1 VPVAVRCRRVRLTF
15 YTHHYDGTGDE
26 PCGARGTVTEPA
38 VQRPGYF
45 TLDGVRV
52 SDAPCGLPRMLH
64 DQGALAHHA
73 AAPRAVRID
82 EVDLRRW
89 RRPGAAMGHRVQ
101 EARADPPRQAS
112 RRSRGG
118 HSASNGGPDSRSYDV
133 RVLVPRE
140 LLDRIAYRGGTE
152 LVTDHARRLL
162 RTVSE
167 HPWPLLVVG
176 DRDALVEV
184 AQPREALQLLG
195 ARQSQRARLT
205 AARRSV
211 AERLAAALTR
221 AAQSEDLEE
230 RSRILVDAVA
240 AAAVRLESAEAVAV
254 RPQSKPRPR
263 GPIHVVTGALPPALR
278 RK

>member
-1 VPVAVRCRRVRLTF
+1 MRLTF
-15 YTHHYDGTGDE
+15 YTHRYEGTGDE
-26 PCGARGTVTEPA
+26 PCGARGAVSEPA

-45 TLDGVRV
+45 TLDGARV
-52 SDAPCGLPRMLH
+52 SDAPCGVPRILH
-64 DQGALAHHA
+64 EQGPLAHHT

-89 RRPGAAMGHRVQ
+89 RRPGAPMGHRIQ
-101 EARADPPRQAS
+101 EARPDAPHQAS

-118 HSASNGGPDSRSYDV
+118 GKSASNGAADARAYDV

-140 LLDRIAYRGGTE
+140 FLDRIAYRGGTE
-152 LVTDHARRLL
+152 LVVDHARRVL
-162 RTVSE
+162 RTTSE
-167 HPWPLLVVG
+167 HAWPLLVVG
-176 DRDALVEV
+176 ERETLVEV

-205 AARRSV
+205 AVRRSV
-211 AERLAAALTR
+211 AERITAALTR
-221 AAQSEDLEE
+221 AAQSDDLEE
-230 RSRILVDAVA
+230 RSRILVDAVGA
-240 AAAVRLESAEAVAV
+240 ASVRLESAEAVAV
-254 RPQSKPRPR
+254 RPKPRPRPR